1 MSQAPPAERT
11 QQHQRL
17 RRQRM
22 GMASLATAVAVALT
36 FIVAHF
42 GFLPMAAAWRFAL
55 LALGFAAAFQ
65 LLLRSGLN
73 LRLRDPSMT
82 VPMMVAAG
90 IAISSVAYEGDEA
103 RPAFLALYVMAFMFG
118 MYWLEVRR
126 LALMAAFYAACYA
139 TVVVLLVAWR
149 PGETD
154 LRRELFRLGAFA
166 FFLAWFT
173 VHGAYLGRLRT
184 ELRGARRQLAQE
196 LDAVQTLAY
205 RDALTGCYNRRHAMA
220 QLEREVRAA
229 GRGTPFALGMLDLDH
244 FKAVNDTFGHA
255 AGDEVLKAF
264 AHCVDGAL
272 RGTDLLARIGG
283 EEFLVI
289 FSATTAPSARAV
301 AERLRERVAALRIPA
316 LPEGRGITVSV
327 GIAEHRAG
335 ASIEQTLARTDRALY
350 RAKEEGRDRVVV
362 DG

>member
-1 MSQAPPAERT
+1 MSQAPSGERT
-11 QQHQRL
+11 ETQQRL

-22 GMASLATAVAVALT
+22 RMTILATAAAVALT
-36 FIVAHF
+36 FIVAYF
-42 GFLPMAAAWRFAL
+42 GFVRPAAAWRFAL
-55 LALGFAAAFQ
+55 VAAAF
-65 LLLRSGLN
+65 LAGFHWLLRSGWN
-73 LRLRDPSMT
+73 LRLRDASMT
-82 VPMMVAAG
+82 VPMLAAAG
-90 IAISSVAYEGDEA
+90 LTISIVVYEGGEA
-103 RPAFLALYVMAFMFG
+103 QPAFLALYVMAFMFG

-126 LALMAAFYAACYA
+126 LALMAAFYVGCYGA
-139 TVVVLLVAWR
+139 VVALHLWLQPQAVDPA
-149 PGETD
+149 
-154 LRRELFRLGAFA
+154 RELLRLGAFA

-173 VHGAYLGRLRT
+173 VHGAYLGRLRS
-184 ELRGARRQLAQE
+184 ELRAARRRLAHE
-196 LDAVQTLAY
+196 LDAAQTLAF

-229 GRGTPFALGMLDLDH
+229 GRGTPFTLGMLDLDH
-244 FKAVNDTFGHA
+244 FKAVNDSFGHA

-264 AHCVDGAL
+264 AACVGGAL

-289 FSATTAPSARAV
+289 FSNTTAPSARAV

-327 GIAEHRAG
+327 GLAEHRAG
-335 ASIEQTLARTDRALY
+335 ADIEQTLARTDRALY

>member
-1 MSQAPPAERT
+1 MQNAGPIPGQPQNQPWNDYLAPAPRAWTALLLWQRPAET
-11 QQHQRL
+11 
-17 RRQRM
+17 
-22 GMASLATAVAVALT
+22 
-36 FIVAHF
+36 
-42 GFLPMAAAWRFAL
+42 
-55 LALGFAAAFQ
+55 
-65 LLLRSGLN
+65 
-73 LRLRDPSMT
+73 
-82 VPMMVAAG
+82 
-90 IAISSVAYEGDEA
+90 
-103 RPAFLALYVMAFMFG
+103 
-118 MYWLEVRR
+118 EVK
-126 LALMAAFYAACYA
+126 
-139 TVVVLLVAWR
+139 
-149 PGETD
+149 
-154 LRRELFRLGAFA
+154 RELFRLGLLA

-205 RDALTGCYNRRHAMA
+205 RDALTGCYTRRHAMA
-220 QLEREVRAA
+220 QLEREMRAA
-229 GRGTPFALGMLDLDH
+229 GRGTPFSLGMLDLDH
-244 FKAVNDTFGHA
+244 FKAVNDTLGHA

-289 FSATTAPSARAV
+289 FSATAAPSARAV